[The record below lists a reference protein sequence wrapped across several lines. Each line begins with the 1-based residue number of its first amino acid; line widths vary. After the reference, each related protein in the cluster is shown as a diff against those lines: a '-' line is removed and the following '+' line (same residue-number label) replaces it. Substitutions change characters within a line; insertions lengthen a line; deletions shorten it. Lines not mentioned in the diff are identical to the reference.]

1 MQELHVTENEAG
13 QRLDKLLAKFLNQAP
28 KSFLYKMMRKK
39 NIVLNGKKCTGN
51 EKLKQGDSIK
61 LFFSDETI
69 EKFSAGTYAIPKKE
83 KINMLPIIYEDEQVL
98 LMNKPV
104 GVLSQKAKDSD
115 VSAVEILINYLM
127 ETDQL
132 SKEQFRTFH
141 PSICNRLDRNTSG
154 ILVAAKTL
162 PALQEMNRFFKE
174 RTIAKYYR
182 CLVKG
187 RVIKNEEYI
196 KGYLVKDQKTNKVS
210 ITKKK
215 TEEGVPIETEYC
227 VIQSNDEVSLL
238 EVHLITGKTHQIRA
252 HLASIG
258 HPIIGDY
265 KYGDKQ
271 INEMYRQAYGLKSQL
286 LHAYR
291 LEMPSSNGSL
301 AYLNDK
307 KFVAELPDKFI
318 KICKDKGVL

>member
-1 MQELHVTENEAG
+1 
-13 QRLDKLLAKFLNQAP
+13 
-28 KSFLYKMMRKK
+28 
-39 NIVLNGKKCTGN
+39 
-51 EKLKQGDSIK
+51 
-61 LFFSDETI
+61 
-69 EKFSAGTYAIPKKE
+69 
-83 KINMLPIIYEDEQVL
+83 
-98 LMNKPV
+98 
-104 GVLSQKAKDSD
+104 
-115 VSAVEILINYLM
+115 
-127 ETDQL
+127 
-132 SKEQFRTFH
+132 
-141 PSICNRLDRNTSG
+141 
-154 ILVAAKTL
+154 
-162 PALQEMNRFFKE
+162 MNRFFKE

-187 RVIKNEEYI
+187 RVIKNEDYI

-210 ITKKK
+210 ITKKE
-215 TEEGVPIETEYC
+215 TGEGILIETEYC

-291 LEMPSSNGSL
+291 LEMPSSDGSL

-307 KFVAELPDKFI
+307 KFVAKLPDQFI

>member
-69 EKFSAGTYAIPKKE
+69 EKFSAGTYVTPKKE
-83 KINMLPIIYEDEQVL
+83 KINMLPIIYEDEQIL

-104 GVLSQKAKDSD
+104 GILSQKAKDSD

-154 ILVAAKTL
+154 ILVAGKTL

-187 RVIKNEEYI
+187 RVIKNEDYI

-210 ITKKK
+210 ITKQE
-215 TEEGVPIETEYC
+215 TGEGILIETEYC

-291 LEMPSSNGSL
+291 LEMPSSDGSL

-307 KFVAELPDKFI
+307 KFVAKLPDQFI

>member
-1 MQELHVTENEAG
+1 MQELHVTANEAG

-69 EKFSAGTYAIPKKE
+69 EKFSAGTYVTPKKE

-154 ILVAAKTL
+154 ILVAGKTL

-187 RVIKNEEYI
+187 RVIKNEDYI

-210 ITKKK
+210 ITKKE
-215 TEEGVPIETEYC
+215 TGEGILIETEYC

-291 LEMPSSNGSL
+291 LEMPSSDGSL
-301 AYLNDK
+301 AYLNEK
-307 KFVAELPDKFI
+307 KFVAKLPDQFI

>member
-83 KINMLPIIYEDEQVL
+83 KINMLPIIYEDEQIL

-154 ILVAAKTL
+154 ILVAGKTL
-162 PALQEMNRFFKE
+162 SALQEMNRFFKE

-187 RVIKNEEYI
+187 RVIKSEDYI

-227 VIQSNDEVSLL
+227 VIQSNAEVSLL

>member
-154 ILVAAKTL
+154 ILVAGKTL

-187 RVIKNEEYI
+187 RVIKSEDYI

-227 VIQSNDEVSLL
+227 VIQSNAEVSLL

>member
-1 MQELHVTENEAG
+1 MQELHVTANEAG

-69 EKFSAGTYAIPKKE
+69 EKFSAGTYVTPKKE

-115 VSAVEILINYLM
+115 VSAVEILINYLI
-127 ETDQL
+127 ETNQL

-154 ILVAAKTL
+154 ILVAGKTL

-187 RVIKNEEYI
+187 RVIKNEDYI

-271 INEMYRQAYGLKSQL
+271 INEMYRQEYGLKSQL

-291 LEMPSSNGSL
+291 LEMPSSDGSL
-301 AYLNDK
+301 ACLNDK

>member
-1 MQELHVTENEAG
+1 MQELHVTANEAG

-69 EKFSAGTYAIPKKE
+69 EKFSAGIYVTPKKE

-115 VSAVEILINYLM
+115 VSAVEILINYLI
-127 ETDQL
+127 ETNQL

-141 PSICNRLDRNTSG
+141 PSICNRLDRNTSR
-154 ILVAAKTL
+154 ILAAGKTL

-187 RVIKNEEYI
+187 E
-196 KGYLVKDQKTNKVS
+196 
-210 ITKKK
+210 
-215 TEEGVPIETEYC
+215 
-227 VIQSNDEVSLL
+227 
-238 EVHLITGKTHQIRA
+238 
-252 HLASIG
+252 
-258 HPIIGDY
+258 
-265 KYGDKQ
+265 
-271 INEMYRQAYGLKSQL
+271 
-286 LHAYR
+286 
-291 LEMPSSNGSL
+291 
-301 AYLNDK
+301 
-307 KFVAELPDKFI
+307 
-318 KICKDKGVL
+318 

>member
-98 LMNKPV
+98 LMNKPI

-127 ETDQL
+127 ETNQL

-154 ILVAAKTL
+154 ILVAGKTL

>member
-1 MQELHVTENEAG
+1 MQELHVTANEAG

-61 LFFSDETI
+61 LFFLDETI
-69 EKFSAGTYAIPKKE
+69 EKFSAGTYVTPKKE
-83 KINMLPIIYEDEQVL
+83 KTNMLPIIYEDEQVL

-115 VSAVEILINYLM
+115 VSAVEILINYLI
-127 ETDQL
+127 ETNQL

-154 ILVAAKTL
+154 ILVAGKTL

>member
-98 LMNKPV
+98 LMNKPI

-127 ETDQL
+127 ETNQL

-154 ILVAAKTL
+154 ILVAGKTL
-162 PALQEMNRFFKE
+162 SALQEMNRFFKE

-187 RVIKNEEYI
+187 RVIKSEDYI

-227 VIQSNDEVSLL
+227 VIQSNAEVSLL

>member
-1 MQELHVTENEAG
+1 MQELHVTANEAG
-13 QRLDKLLAKFLNQAP
+13 QRLDKLLVKFLNQAP

-69 EKFSAGTYAIPKKE
+69 EKFSAGTYVTPKKE

-115 VSAVEILINYLM
+115 VSAVEILINYLI
-127 ETDQL
+127 ETNQL

-154 ILVAAKTL
+154 ILVAGKTL

-187 RVIKNEEYI
+187 RVIKNEDYI

-210 ITKKK
+210 ITKKE

-271 INEMYRQAYGLKSQL
+271 INEMYRQEYGLKSQL

-291 LEMPSSNGSL
+291 LEMPSSDGSL

>member
-1 MQELHVTENEAG
+1 MQELHVTANEAG

-69 EKFSAGTYAIPKKE
+69 EKFSAGTYVTPKKE

-115 VSAVEILINYLM
+115 VSAVEILINYLI
-127 ETDQL
+127 ETNQL

-154 ILVAAKTL
+154 ILVVGKTL

-187 RVIKNEEYI
+187 RVIKNEDYI

-271 INEMYRQAYGLKSQL
+271 INEMYRQEYGLKSQL

-291 LEMPSSNGSL
+291 LEMPSSDGSL

>member
-127 ETDQL
+127 ETNQL

-154 ILVAAKTL
+154 ILVAGKTL

-187 RVIKNEEYI
+187 RVIKNEDYI

>member
-1 MQELHVTENEAG
+1 MQELHVTANEAG

-69 EKFSAGTYAIPKKE
+69 EKFSAGTYVTPKKE

-115 VSAVEILINYLM
+115 VSAVEILINYLI
-127 ETDQL
+127 ETNQL

-154 ILVAAKTL
+154 ILVAGKTL

-187 RVIKNEEYI
+187 RVIKNEDYI

-291 LEMPSSNGSL
+291 LEMPSSDGSL

>member
-98 LMNKPV
+98 LMNKPI

-127 ETDQL
+127 ETNQL

-154 ILVAAKTL
+154 ILVAGKTL
-162 PALQEMNRFFKE
+162 SALQEMNRFFKE

-187 RVIKNEEYI
+187 RVIKSEDYI

>member
-1 MQELHVTENEAG
+1 MQELHVTANEAG

-69 EKFSAGTYAIPKKE
+69 EKFSAGTYVTPKKE

-115 VSAVEILINYLM
+115 VSAVEILINYLI
-127 ETDQL
+127 ETNQL

-154 ILVAAKTL
+154 ILVAGKTL
-162 PALQEMNRFFKE
+162 LALQEMNRFFKE

-187 RVIKNEEYI
+187 RVIKNEDYI

-258 HPIIGDY
+258 HPIIGEY

-271 INEMYRQAYGLKSQL
+271 INEMYRQEYGLKSQL

-291 LEMPSSNGSL
+291 LEMPSSDGSL

>member
-1 MQELHVTENEAG
+1 MQELHVTANEAG

-69 EKFSAGTYAIPKKE
+69 EKFSAGTYVTPKKE

-115 VSAVEILINYLM
+115 VSAVEILINYLI
-127 ETDQL
+127 ETNQL

-154 ILVAAKTL
+154 ILVAGKTL

-187 RVIKNEEYI
+187 RVIKNEDYI

-271 INEMYRQAYGLKSQL
+271 INEMYRQEYGLKSQL

-291 LEMPSSNGSL
+291 LEMPSSDGSL
-301 AYLNDK
+301 PYLNDK

>member
-69 EKFSAGTYAIPKKE
+69 EKFSAGTYVTPKKE

-154 ILVAAKTL
+154 ILVAGKTL

-187 RVIKNEEYI
+187 RVIKNEDYI

-271 INEMYRQAYGLKSQL
+271 INEMYRQEYGLKSQL

-291 LEMPSSNGSL
+291 LEMPSSDGSL

>member
-1 MQELHVTENEAG
+1 MQELHVTANEAG

-69 EKFSAGTYAIPKKE
+69 EKFSAGTYVTPKKE

-115 VSAVEILINYLM
+115 VSAVEILINYLI
-127 ETDQL
+127 ETNQL

-154 ILVAAKTL
+154 ILVAGKTL

-187 RVIKNEEYI
+187 RVIKNEDYI

-271 INEMYRQAYGLKSQL
+271 NNEMYRQEYGLKSQL

-291 LEMPSSNGSL
+291 LEMPSSDGSL

>member
-154 ILVAAKTL
+154 ILVAGKTL

-187 RVIKNEEYI
+187 RVIKNEDYI

-210 ITKKK
+210 ITKNK

-271 INEMYRQAYGLKSQL
+271 INEMYRQVYGLKSQL

-291 LEMPSSNGSL
+291 LEMPSSNGSM

>member
-115 VSAVEILINYLM
+115 VSAV
-127 ETDQL
+127 
-132 SKEQFRTFH
+132 
-141 PSICNRLDRNTSG
+141 
-154 ILVAAKTL
+154 
-162 PALQEMNRFFKE
+162 
-174 RTIAKYYR
+174 
-182 CLVKG
+182 
-187 RVIKNEEYI
+187 
-196 KGYLVKDQKTNKVS
+196 
-210 ITKKK
+210 
-215 TEEGVPIETEYC
+215 
-227 VIQSNDEVSLL
+227 
-238 EVHLITGKTHQIRA
+238 
-252 HLASIG
+252 
-258 HPIIGDY
+258 
-265 KYGDKQ
+265 
-271 INEMYRQAYGLKSQL
+271 
-286 LHAYR
+286 
-291 LEMPSSNGSL
+291 
-301 AYLNDK
+301 
-307 KFVAELPDKFI
+307 
-318 KICKDKGVL
+318 

>member
-69 EKFSAGTYAIPKKE
+69 EKFSAGTYVTPKKE

-154 ILVAAKTL
+154 ILVAGKTL

-187 RVIKNEEYI
+187 RVIKNEDYI

-210 ITKKK
+210 ITKKE
-215 TEEGVPIETEYC
+215 TGEGILIETEYC

-252 HLASIG
+252 HFASIG

-291 LEMPSSNGSL
+291 LEMPSSDGSL

-307 KFVAELPDKFI
+307 KFVAKLPDQFI

>member
-69 EKFSAGTYAIPKKE
+69 EKFSAGTYVTPKKE

-115 VSAVEILINYLM
+115 VSAVEILINYLI
-127 ETDQL
+127 ETNQL

-154 ILVAAKTL
+154 ILVAGKTL
-162 PALQEMNRFFKE
+162 SALQEMNRFFKE

-187 RVIKNEEYI
+187 RVIKNEDYI

-271 INEMYRQAYGLKSQL
+271 INEMYRQEYGLKSQL

-291 LEMPSSNGSL
+291 LEMPSSDGSL

>member
-154 ILVAAKTL
+154 ILVAGKTL

-291 LEMPSSNGSL
+291 LEMPLSNGSL

>member
-1 MQELHVTENEAG
+1 MQELHVTANEAG

-69 EKFSAGTYAIPKKE
+69 EKFSAGTYVTPKKE

-115 VSAVEILINYLM
+115 VSAVEILINYLI
-127 ETDQL
+127 ETNQL

-154 ILVAAKTL
+154 ILVAGKTL
-162 PALQEMNRFFKE
+162 PALQEMNHFFKE

-187 RVIKNEEYI
+187 RVIKNEDYI

-271 INEMYRQAYGLKSQL
+271 INEMYRQEYGLKSQL

-291 LEMPSSNGSL
+291 LEMPSSDGSL

>member
-1 MQELHVTENEAG
+1 MQELHVTANEAG

-39 NIVLNGKKCTGN
+39 NIVLIGKKCTGN

-69 EKFSAGTYAIPKKE
+69 EKFSAGTYVTPKKE
-83 KINMLPIIYEDEQVL
+83 KTNMLPIIYEDEQVL

-115 VSAVEILINYLM
+115 VSAVEILINYLI
-127 ETDQL
+127 ETNQL

-154 ILVAAKTL
+154 ILVAGKTL

-187 RVIKNEEYI
+187 RVIKNEDYI

-271 INEMYRQAYGLKSQL
+271 INEMYRQEYGLKSQL

-291 LEMPSSNGSL
+291 LEMPSSDGSL

>member
-154 ILVAAKTL
+154 ILVAGKTL

-187 RVIKNEEYI
+187 RVIKNEDYI

>member
-1 MQELHVTENEAG
+1 
-13 QRLDKLLAKFLNQAP
+13 
-28 KSFLYKMMRKK
+28 MMRKK

-69 EKFSAGTYAIPKKE
+69 EKFSAETYVTPKKE

-115 VSAVEILINYLM
+115 VSAVEILINYLI
-127 ETDQL
+127 ETNQL
-132 SKEQFRTFH
+132 SKEQFRTSH

-154 ILVAAKTL
+154 ILVAGKTL

-187 RVIKNEEYI
+187 RVIKNEDYI

-271 INEMYRQAYGLKSQL
+271 INEMYRQEYGLKSQL

-291 LEMPSSNGSL
+291 LEMPSSDGSL

>member
-69 EKFSAGTYAIPKKE
+69 EKFSAGTYVTPKKE

-154 ILVAAKTL
+154 ILVAGKTL

-271 INEMYRQAYGLKSQL
+271 INEIYRQAYGLKSQL

-301 AYLNDK
+301 AYLNDR

>member
-83 KINMLPIIYEDEQVL
+83 KINMLPIIYEDEQIL

-154 ILVAAKTL
+154 ILVAGKTL

-187 RVIKNEEYI
+187 RVIKNEDYI

-227 VIQSNDEVSLL
+227 VIQSNAEVSLL

-291 LEMPSSNGSL
+291 LEMPLSNGSL

>member
-1 MQELHVTENEAG
+1 MQELHVTANEAG

-154 ILVAAKTL
+154 ILVAGKTL

-187 RVIKNEEYI
+187 RVIKNEDYI

>member
-1 MQELHVTENEAG
+1 MQELHVTANEAG

-69 EKFSAGTYAIPKKE
+69 EKFSAGTYVTPKKE

-115 VSAVEILINYLM
+115 VSAVEILINYLI
-127 ETDQL
+127 ETNQL
-132 SKEQFRTFH
+132 FKEQFRTFH

-154 ILVAAKTL
+154 ILVAGKTL

-187 RVIKNEEYI
+187 RVIKNEDYI

-271 INEMYRQAYGLKSQL
+271 INEMYRQEYGLKSQL

-291 LEMPSSNGSL
+291 LEMPSSDGSL

>member
-83 KINMLPIIYEDEQVL
+83 KINMLPIIYEDEQIL

-154 ILVAAKTL
+154 ILVAGKTL

-227 VIQSNDEVSLL
+227 VIQSNAEVSLL

-291 LEMPSSNGSL
+291 LEMPLSNGSL

>member
-1 MQELHVTENEAG
+1 MQELHVTANEAG

-69 EKFSAGTYAIPKKE
+69 EKFSAGTYVTPKKE

-115 VSAVEILINYLM
+115 VSAVEILINYLI
-127 ETDQL
+127 ETNQL

-154 ILVAAKTL
+154 ILVAGKTL
-162 PALQEMNRFFKE
+162 PALQEMNRLFKE

-187 RVIKNEEYI
+187 RVIKNEDYI

-271 INEMYRQAYGLKSQL
+271 INEMYRQEYGLKSQL

-291 LEMPSSNGSL
+291 LEMPSSDGSL

>member
-127 ETDQL
+127 ETNQL

-154 ILVAAKTL
+154 ILVAGKTL

-187 RVIKNEEYI
+187 RVIKNEDYI

-210 ITKKK
+210 ITKNK

>member
-1 MQELHVTENEAG
+1 MQELHVTANEAG

-69 EKFSAGTYAIPKKE
+69 EKFSAGTYVTPKKE

-115 VSAVEILINYLM
+115 VSAVEILINYLI
-127 ETDQL
+127 ETNQL

-154 ILVAAKTL
+154 ILVAGKTL

-187 RVIKNEEYI
+187 RVIKNEDYI
-196 KGYLVKDQKTNKVS
+196 KGYLVKNQKTNKVS

-271 INEMYRQAYGLKSQL
+271 INEMYRQEYGLKSQL

-291 LEMPSSNGSL
+291 LEMPSSDGSL

>member
-1 MQELHVTENEAG
+1 MQELHVTANEAG

-69 EKFSAGTYAIPKKE
+69 EKFSAGTYVTPKKE

-115 VSAVEILINYLM
+115 VSAVEILINYLI
-127 ETDQL
+127 ETNQL

-154 ILVAAKTL
+154 ILVTGKTL

-187 RVIKNEEYI
+187 RVIKNEDYI

-271 INEMYRQAYGLKSQL
+271 INEMYRQEYGLKSQL

-291 LEMPSSNGSL
+291 LEMPSSDGSL